1 MNRGKTWPFEE
12 GWPDKPDMIAEGS
25 VADAEWTRICTS
37 LEERHMLSP
46 AWGGMILV
54 AASAF
59 EDMQHFDA
67 AMAQYGRTEE
77 LAESHAT
84 CVAQYREACRDLLV
98 DPDPSSTLRPS
109 RPNEGV

>member
-25 VADAEWTRICTS
+25 VADVEWTRICRT
-37 LEERHMLSP
+37 LEERRMLSP

-59 EDMQHFDA
+59 EDMQHLEA
-67 AMAQYGRTEE
+67 AMAPYGRTEE
-77 LAESHAT
+77 LAESHAA

-98 DPDPSSTLRPS
+98 DPDPSVILRPCQKT
-109 RPNEGV
+109 GG